1 MILTILLWG
10 LALPVSGLF
19 LIFCAE
25 ACCGQFRTRRPTAN
39 LPALILPASVATT
52 ILMPAHNEASGITA
66 TLCALRATLEPHV
79 HILVVADNCSDD
91 TASVA
96 RAAGAT
102 VIERHNPELR
112 GKGYA
117 LAFGRDHLR
126 SAPPEVVMVL
136 DADCLPQAHCVATLA
151 QAVMQSG
158 RPAQAT
164 NLIIPDRSAS
174 ALVQISSFAFL
185 VKNFVRQRGLARLG
199 PGAVLTGTGMAF
211 PWVIFAAAPLAT
223 GDIVEDLALGVTLA
237 RQGIRP
243 LFVENAKVLS
253 AAASD
258 QAMTAQR
265 SRWEHGFIATARQ
278 QALPLIAQGLTGLR
292 WPLVWLGLH
301 LLVPPLA
308 LLFMIGGLALGLLA
322 GGVAF
327 GGTALPLFA
336 LISVMIAAVGL
347 TLVSWVRFGQDTLS
361 ARTLISLPL
370 YILWKIPVYLRLALG
385 GKQDWSRTR
394 RPGEPLP

>member
-10 LALPVSGLF
+10 LALPVSTLF
-19 LIFCAE
+19 VIFCAE
-25 ACCGQFRTRRPTAN
+25 AWCGQFRTRLLTPLLPT
-39 LPALILPASVATT
+39 SVTTT
-52 ILMPAHNEASGITA
+52 ILMPAHNEASGIAA
-66 TLCALRATLEPHV
+66 TLSALRATLEPDIQ
-79 HILVVADNCSDD
+79 ILVVADNCSDD

-96 RAAGAT
+96 RATGAT
-102 VIERHNPELR
+102 VIERHNPDFR

-126 SAPPEVVMVL
+126 SAPPDVVMVL
-136 DADCLPQAHCVATLA
+136 DADCLPQGDCACTLISA
-151 QAVMQSG
+151 AFQSG
-158 RPAQAT
+158 RPVQAT

-211 PWVIFAAAPLAT
+211 PWNIFAAAPLAT
-223 GDIVEDLALGVTLA
+223 GNIVEDLALGVTLA

-243 LFVENAKVLS
+243 LFVESAKVLS

-265 SRWEHGFIATARQ
+265 SRWEHGFIATAGK
-278 QALPLIAQGLTGLR
+278 QAIPLITQGLAGLR

-308 LLFMIGGLALGLLA
+308 LLFMIGGLVLGLLA
-322 GGVAF
+322 VGTAF
-327 GGTALPLFA
+327 GGSALPMLTLLFA
-336 LISVMIAAVGL
+336 VIAAAGL
-347 TLVSWVRFGQDTLS
+347 TLLSWARFGQTTLA

-370 YILWKIPVYLRLALG
+370 YILWKVPVYLRLARG
-385 GKQDWSRTR
+385 SKQDWTRTR